1 MCARENEKSSK
12 YTNSKDD
19 HEQLYQIYLLIPVDD
34 LEGLC
39 LNKSMISKQFNS
51 V

>member
-19 HEQLYQIYLLIPVDD
+19 HEQLYQIPVDD